1 MLTAASLA
9 FLNSM
14 AVDPDAHG
22 TMEYMSAALIWSDE
36 WPNVESPDFPAV
48 ESNLMASYT
57 SLLAYR
63 ASITCGKERQDLRPL
78 WDQVVEHAPRW
89 PGLRPERRG
98 VDARRLLEV
107 ARRAMDTDLDA
118 DNLEGGGV

>member
-63 ASITCGKERQDLRPL
+63 ASITFGKERQDLRPL